1 MKTDGFNFSFPIQMR
16 WNDLDALGH
25 VNNSVY
31 VTYFEIA
38 RGQFMLNACPSWDWT
53 KDMFL
58 IANVHVDFLKE
69 LLLTS
74 TTPLVHV
81 RTVKIGGK
89 SFVLEYIITSGKG
102 EETIIHARGTTT
114 QIMFDM
120 KTRQTIEIPERVRA
134 SLREFDQPEE

>member
-38 RGQFMLNACPSWDWT
+38 RGQFMLNACPFWDWT

-69 LLLTS
+69 LVLTS
-74 TTPLVHV
+74 TNPLVHV

-102 EETIIHARGTTT
+102 KETVIHAKGTTT
-114 QIMFDM
+114 QIMFDR
-120 KTRQTIEIPERVRA
+120 KTRQTIEISDRVRA
-134 SLREFDQPEE
+134 SLREFDQPDE